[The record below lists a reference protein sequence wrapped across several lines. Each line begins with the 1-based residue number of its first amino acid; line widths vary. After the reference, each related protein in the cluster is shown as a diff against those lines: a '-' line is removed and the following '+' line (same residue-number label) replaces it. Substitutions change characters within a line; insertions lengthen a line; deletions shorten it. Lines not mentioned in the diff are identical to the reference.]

1 MHCCSQL
8 VFIYCTQMHA
18 FQGPGEGGSMLGR
31 QTVKVIR
38 QILDRAAGVA
48 TSTRSV
54 DVLSDAVSSQ
64 KTPLRFPSIISK
76 FR

>member
-1 MHCCSQL
+1 
-8 VFIYCTQMHA
+8 
-18 FQGPGEGGSMLGR
+18 MLGR

-38 QILDRAAGVA
+38 QLLDRAAGVA
-48 TSTRSV
+48 TTTRSV

-76 FR
+76 FRSEFYKLTNLYYSSLNVNKIE